1 MECII
6 AYLLLGL
13 FVDLLHALVTMADA
27 EEEAAWTNRR
37 LWSDHRYDC
46 RSRPVRCNLVAHQ
59 QQPAR
64 ISCRP
69 QLRNGAAVR
78 GLLAV
83 KGEWNMVEMLFRRR
97 LPCRS
102 VLR

>member
-27 EEEAAWTNRR
+27 EEDAAWTNRR

-46 RSRPVRCNLVAHQ
+46 RSRPVRCNALVR
-59 QQPAR
+59 QQPAQ

-69 QLRNGAAVR
+69 HPCSGIVGRCLQLVNGGWKTTDV
-78 GLLAV
+78 V
-83 KGEWNMVEMLFRRR
+83 FSRR
-97 LPCRS
+97 LGCRS